1 MSHLDRT
8 QGRLRE
14 CQPPTHIR
22 LKRRLTFTFGIK
34 GVKINSPTVE
44 KKMII
49 IIFYI
54 YLFLFGNGK
63 CTVHVQS
70 FLYIGDI
77 FILWSLLKFYFSY
90 HFGWDRE
97 LEQKLQLIKMKER
110 FLMVRSV

>member
-44 KKMII
+44 KKNDNNN
-49 IIFYI
+49 FL
-54 YLFLFGNGK
+54 YLF
-63 CTVHVQS
+63 
-70 FLYIGDI
+70 I
-77 FILWSLLKFYFSY
+77 FVW
-90 HFGWDRE
+90 
-97 LEQKLQLIKMKER
+97 
-110 FLMVRSV
+110 